1 MSNIKF
7 FCISIFFSVIIF
19 VSFIFTGTLP
29 AEAGVLEALQNDLCP
44 GATVQMV
51 PILKNDTKFVWKDRS
66 KPLVFPAGRY
76 AKYAASF
83 PPINPAWT
91 DEARAYAFK
100 SLRLIPPKVVD
111 AKDATLLTKYYNA
124 SNALAN
130 EEKSKTITPE
140 IVARVL
146 RTMAKCCM
154 PTVKP
159 ENIPLSL
166 DELMFILDKNNGRSE
181 QPEDGD
187 LK

>member
-1 MSNIKF
+1 MSTNKF
-7 FCISIFFSVIIF
+7 FCISIFLSVIIF
-19 VSFIFTGTLP
+19 FANILIGTVP

-51 PILKNDTKFVWKDRS
+51 PILKKDTKFVWKDRS

-76 AKYAASF
+76 TRYANSF
-83 PPINPAWT
+83 PPTNSAWT

-100 SLRLIPPKVVD
+100 SLRLIPPKVLNEHEN
-111 AKDATLLTKYYNA
+111 LLTKYYDA

-130 EEKSKTITPE
+130 EEKSKTVNPE
-140 IVARVL
+140 IVARVF

-187 LK
+187 LQ